1 MRTLIRNATVVNAEA
16 TLEADVLI
24 DGDRIAEVAPG
35 LKARCDRVLDATDR
49 LVVPGGIDAHTHLDM
64 RLSPE
69 VVTSDDFAS
78 GTIAAAVG
86 GTTCIVDYAAQA
98 RGGSLEAA
106 FATWRQR
113 AEGRAAIDYAFHMSV
128 CDLSGGALDEM
139 AAMVGQGITSF
150 KVFMAYPE
158 RLMLDD
164 EGIARVMARAA
175 GLGAMVCV
183 HAEDGHAIE
192 TLIAASRA
200 RGDLGPRHHARTR
213 PAPLET
219 AAVRR
224 VVELAG
230 RTGCRT
236 LVVHVSAGES
246 ADVVDEARQAGAP
259 VHGETCPQYLLL
271 TDACYD
277 GPGHDGVKYV
287 MSPPLR
293 PEGHGD
299 RLWRALAAGAL
310 ETVGTDHC
318 PFWRKD
324 KERGRDD
331 FSLIPNGGPGIE
343 HRLALLF
350 DAGVRTGRLSV
361 NRWVEVCATAPA
373 RLFGL
378 APRKGTIAPGA
389 DADLVIWHPR
399 KRWTISAATHHMRVD
414 YNLYEGREVTGAAET
429 VFARGRMIVDG
440 GEFIGRPGAGEFVAR
455 TVAPAAP

>member
-1 MRTLIRNATVVNAEA
+1 MRTLIRNATVVNADA

-35 LKARCDRVLDATDR
+35 LTARCDRVLDATDR

-64 RLSPE
+64 PLSPE
-69 VVTSDDFAS
+69 VTTSDDFAS

-106 FATWRQR
+106 LTTWRQR

-139 AAMVGQGITSF
+139 AALVGQGVTSF
-150 KVFMAYPE
+150 KVFMAYPG

-164 EGIARVMARAA
+164 EGIARVMRRAA
-175 GLGAMVCV
+175 ALGAMVCV
-183 HAEDGHAIE
+183 HAEDGHASE
-192 TLIAASRA
+192 TLVAEARA
-200 RGDLGPRHHARTR
+200 RGELGPPHHARTR

-224 VVELAG
+224 VVDLA
-230 RTGCRT
+230 RHTGCRT

-246 ADVVDEARQAGAP
+246 AEVVGEARQAGTP

-287 MSPPLR
+287 ISEGRGTAEGMICFSRATAEMTMTGCDR
-293 PEGHGD
+293 PE
-299 RLWRALAAGAL
+299 ALA
-310 ETVGTDHC
+310 
-318 PFWRKD
+318 K
-324 KERGRDD
+324 RGFVLAEDV
-331 FSLIPNGGPGIE
+331 PGGLRVDAYLPPGINRVE
-343 HRLALLF
+343 ANGQALPVIDQLF
-350 DAGVRTGRLSV
+350 T
-361 NRWVEVCATAPA
+361 ATLDTPQAS
-373 RLFGL
+373 LVGKSGL
-378 APRKGTIAPGA
+378 GA
-389 DADLVIWHPR
+389 DLPMG
-399 KRWTISAATHHMRVD
+399 TFGTPP
-414 YNLYEGREVTGAAET
+414 
-429 VFARGRMIVDG
+429 
-440 GEFIGRPGAGEFVAR
+440 EFRNR
-455 TVAPAAP
+455 